1 MSWFTV
7 TPIERTKKRRISL
20 MDSIEKAIAERGL
33 YKRVHYSRV
42 NEGTMQT
49 HEGMISKDALEIDNN
64 VARDSHDKDN
74 ITEENKR
81 KIGLGYT
88 DPCPLGQ
95 AIACHPK
102 LYDVEVL
109 GLHYMKPNVHDTEEI
124 INDAEESQVK
134 LNEKQ
139 FHIDYKRNLYDTF
152 VPQMELSLKQ
162 EYFSNAAIS
171 SESESS
177 KEMSDLPVLKMPNES
192 RLLKMFDKLGDALSG
207 FYTKINKTLLKD
219 AERR

>member
-1 MSWFTV
+1 MDKLEKHLNAEEFNEEIAMV
-7 TPIERTKKRRISL
+7 VFKNILISL

-74 ITEENKR
+74 ITEKMC
-81 KIGLGYT
+81 LGYT

-102 LYDVEVL
+102 LYDAKVL
-109 GLHYMKPNVHDTEEI
+109 GIHYVKPDVHDTVEI
-124 INDAEESQVK
+124 LNDAEESQVK
-134 LNEKQ
+134 MKGKQ
-139 FHIDYKRNLYDTF
+139 SQFNYANINSLYDTF
-152 VPQMELSLKQ
+152 VPQMELSPKQ
-162 EYFSNAAIS
+162 EYFSNAPIS
-171 SESESS
+171 LESESS

-192 RLLKMFDKLGDALSG
+192 
-207 FYTKINKTLLKD
+207 
-219 AERR
+219 